1 MRQQLALRTVPI
13 RGCPYGS
20 AAVPAGLMEGTNP
33 MKQSRLL
40 FAPPLLAFAALI
52 ATPVL
57 SQAFAQ
63 NTENPCRIPP
73 DGDQKSLSQTLDDCN
88 GVIKPPKVGDSELVE
103 PAPDV
108 GKSRLIRPGDLPAQQ
123 SGADAQPQTGT
134 ANPAPGSVV
143 LSNWSYQPLYTS
155 GWSVDQVFDD
165 AVVLGRE
172 GEEIGDVENI
182 VFDRDGE
189 VLSLI
194 AEVGGLWE
202 VGDTHVSIP
211 WNDLKFS
218 KDGSRITVPITEDT
232 VDDYSAAAAQPPG
245 ALHKKEA
252 GQVATVE
259 EDLATGPQLIKA
271 TDIIGDTAFLNNAE
285 RYGYISD
292 ILVKDGRLA
301 AVVADT
307 RIYGRGY
314 RAFPYAGPAAW
325 ASGSG
330 RYELGY
336 GVAEVRK
343 LENFDYSRM
352 LYKGPTEHTAKSST
366 DNAPGS
372 STAQ

>member
-1 MRQQLALRTVPI
+1 
-13 RGCPYGS
+13 
-20 AAVPAGLMEGTNP
+20 
-33 MKQSRLL
+33 MKQSRQII
-40 FAPPLLAFAALI
+40 APPLLAFAALI

-57 SQAFAQ
+57 SQTPAQ
-63 NTENPCRIPP
+63 NTENPCRISP
-73 DGDQKSLSQTLDDCN
+73 DGDQKPLSQTLDDCN
-88 GVIKPPKVGDSELVE
+88 GVLKPPKVGDSEMVE

-123 SGADAQPQTGT
+123 SGADAQQTGT
-134 ANPAPGSVV
+134 AKPAEGRVA
-143 LSNWSYQPLYTS
+143 LSDWSYQPLYTS

-165 AVVLGRE
+165 AVVLGRG

-182 VFDRDGE
+182 VFDRGGE

-194 AEVGGLWE
+194 AEVGGLWGI
-202 VGDTHVSIP
+202 GDTHVSIP
-211 WNDLKFS
+211 WSDLKFS
-218 KDGSRITVPITEDT
+218 KDGSHITVPITEDT
-232 VDDYSAAAAQPPG
+232 VDDYSAAAAQPG
-245 ALHKKEA
+245 ALRKKDA

-259 EDLATGPQLIKA
+259 EDMATGPQLIKA

-285 RYGYISD
+285 RYGYLSD
-292 ILVKDGRLA
+292 LIVNDGRLA

-314 RAFPYAGPAAW
+314 RAFPYAGPTAW

-336 GVAEVRK
+336 GVDEVRR

-352 LYKGPTEHTAKSST
+352 LYKGPTEHAAKSST
-366 DNAPGS
+366 NNAPSS

>member
-1 MRQQLALRTVPI
+1 M
-13 RGCPYGS
+13 
-20 AAVPAGLMEGTNP
+20 
-33 MKQSRLL
+33 
-40 FAPPLLAFAALI
+40 
-52 ATPVL
+52 
-57 SQAFAQ
+57 
-63 NTENPCRIPP
+63 
-73 DGDQKSLSQTLDDCN
+73 
-88 GVIKPPKVGDSELVE
+88 
-103 PAPDV
+103 
-108 GKSRLIRPGDLPAQQ
+108 
-123 SGADAQPQTGT
+123 
-134 ANPAPGSVV
+134 
-143 LSNWSYQPLYTS
+143 
-155 GWSVDQVFDD
+155 
-165 AVVLGRE
+165 
-172 GEEIGDVENI
+172 
-182 VFDRDGE
+182 
-189 VLSLI
+189 
-194 AEVGGLWE
+194 GGLWE

-232 VDDYSAAAAQPPG
+232 VDDYSAAAAQPG

-292 ILVKDGRLA
+292 IRVNDGRLA

-336 GVAEVRK
+336 GVAEVRQ

-352 LYKGPTEHTAKSST
+352 LYKGPTEHAAKSST
-366 DNAPGS
+366 DNAPGQLDRPVMNAPPTVPRS
-372 STAQ
+372 SVVLVTDRTTTQRGRLRKGARSENLAVSDLEFFSESVIRIG

>member
-1 MRQQLALRTVPI
+1 MKR
-13 RGCPYGS
+13 S
-20 AAVPAGLMEGTNP
+20 AT
-33 MKQSRLL
+33 
-40 FAPPLLAFAALI
+40 
-52 ATPVL
+52 
-57 SQAFAQ
+57 
-63 NTENPCRIPP
+63 
-73 DGDQKSLSQTLDDCN
+73 
-88 GVIKPPKVGDSELVE
+88 
-103 PAPDV
+103 
-108 GKSRLIRPGDLPAQQ
+108 
-123 SGADAQPQTGT
+123 
-134 ANPAPGSVV
+134 
-143 LSNWSYQPLYTS
+143 
-155 GWSVDQVFDD
+155 
-165 AVVLGRE
+165 
-172 GEEIGDVENI
+172 VENI

-202 VGDTHVSIP
+202 VGDTTCQHSLERSEV
-211 WNDLKFS
+211 LK
-218 KDGSRITVPITEDT
+218 GRISHNGADNGGHCRRTIRP
-232 VDDYSAAAAQPPG
+232 AAAQPPG

-325 ASGSG
+325 ASSSG
-330 RYELGY
+330 RYELSY
-336 GVAEVRK
+336 GVAEVRQ

-352 LYKGPTEHTAKSST
+352 LYKGTTEHTAKSST